1 MTKRIG
7 SSVKSQIAE
16 SNVWMFTTLFQGQK
30 EGKTTLKT
38 LWDYAVTITT
48 KSTLEQN

>member
-1 MTKRIG
+1 MTKAIG
-7 SSVKSQIAE
+7 SSAKSQIAE

-30 EGKTTLKT
+30 EEKITLKT
-38 LWDYAVTITT
+38 LWDYAVIVTT